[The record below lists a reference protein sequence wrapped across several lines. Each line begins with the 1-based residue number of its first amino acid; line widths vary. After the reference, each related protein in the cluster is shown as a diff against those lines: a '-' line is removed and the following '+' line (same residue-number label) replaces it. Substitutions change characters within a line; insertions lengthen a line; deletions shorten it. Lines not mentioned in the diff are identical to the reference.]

1 MFEGNPGSRYFY
13 SRAHDGAEN
22 IEPAPA
28 APDANTVVDRPPPAV
43 KDITKT
49 SEDPCLQGEGPVA
62 RTLARC
68 ACGLRPLLHV
78 AVLPRAAV
86 AF

>member
-1 MFEGNPGSRYFY
+1 MPLARDPLVSSCNPPGVP
-13 SRAHDGAEN
+13 GA
-22 IEPAPA
+22 
-28 APDANTVVDRPPPAV
+28 DA
-43 KDITKT
+43 DIMTT
-49 SEDPCLQGEGPVA
+49 SEDTCLRGEGPVA